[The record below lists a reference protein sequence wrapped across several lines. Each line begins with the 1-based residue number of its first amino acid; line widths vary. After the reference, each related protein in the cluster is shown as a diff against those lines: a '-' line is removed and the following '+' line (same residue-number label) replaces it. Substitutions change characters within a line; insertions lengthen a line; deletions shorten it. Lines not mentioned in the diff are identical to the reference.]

1 MATPSPQL
9 PEDPQALAQT
19 ATPTPRVRVRVPPA
33 PSVRVRRA
41 TLLEQLMDSFRST
54 VLSEETLT
62 LMEFMIIIGIGVVA
76 FATVYPT
83 MSSAVDSMANYINK
97 QFSTNF

>member
-1 MATPSPQL
+1 
-9 PEDPQALAQT
+9 
-19 ATPTPRVRVRVPPA
+19 
-33 PSVRVRRA
+33 
-41 TLLEQLMDSFRST
+41 
-54 VLSEETLT
+54 
-62 LMEFMIIIGIGVVA
+62 MEFMIIIGIGVVA